1 MYKSKRFI
9 PLFNLYVRKIIRLYL
24 SKQKSVKTENKPTQ
38 QKFGTFLG
46 VYTPS
51 ILTILG
57 LIMYLR
63 FGWVVGNVGL
73 IKTIVIV
80 LMASSI
86 TFITGLSASAIATN
100 IKVGVG
106 GEYFLISRSL
116 GLEPGGAI
124 GIPLYLCRTLSVTF
138 YSYGLA
144 EAILVLIPKNWNLPS
159 YSLQISAAII
169 ILLVTVLSGK
179 SASLVLKTQIPIM
192 IIVGLSIIALIV
204 GVSIND
210 VHAPI
215 IETTYA
221 TAPKGFWYVFAVFF
235 PAVTG
240 FTAGVGM
247 SGDLKDPQK
256 SIPTGTM
263 GAVVSGALIYIIIP
277 IALSVTGIL
286 TLQEMADPKA
296 GVTIWT
302 RIAVFGP
309 WIVYPAVW
317 GAVLSS
323 AFGSIL
329 GGPRILQALSMDGL
343 APKFLSKLSKSGQP
357 TVATWISGVIA
368 LVAVFLGNLN
378 TLAQYVSVLFLTL
391 YVAINLS
398 AAIEKLIKEP
408 SYRPR
413 INVPWYVSV
422 IGAVAAMVVMWLIS
436 PLAFLFAFGLEA
448 VILTY
453 LFSKKMEQ
461 QWGDSAAGVWMRIS
475 RFALLKLN
483 ARKIL
488 SRNWRPI
495 LLLFVRDIKSRID
508 IVRFAELLGQR
519 SGILTIS
526 RLITIADTENLK
538 NKHQLAF
545 EMQQDLKEEG
555 FQALTEVNVVN
566 DFKSGIYSV
575 ASAHGIAG
583 LKTNTIVFGWS
594 QEEKDQI
601 RELEII
607 NQLSKSDKNILLLHF
622 NQPFSQKKEKRID
635 VWWRG
640 EDTNGDLMVLFS
652 YLIRLNRSWEKT
664 KVNIFSVVQ
673 TDKEKEALE
682 KNIIESVKEA
692 RIDVKTQIFIQNEQ
706 SFIDILHKTSKKA
719 DLVFLGLAKKITDY
733 PKTATSISKMIKGLK
748 VVAFVQNN
756 GMNDGVSKILN

>member
-1 MYKSKRFI
+1 LKSKTAR
-9 PLFNLYVRKIIRLYL
+9 
-24 SKQKSVKTENKPTQ
+24 Q
-38 QKFGTFLG
+38 QHKFGTFLG

-73 IKTIVIV
+73 IKTILIV

-106 GEYFLISRSL
+106 GEYYLISRSL

-144 EAILVLIPKNWNLPS
+144 EALLVLWPDTMGSLPP
-159 YSLQISAAII
+159 YSLQITAAII
-169 ILLVTVLSGK
+169 IVLVTILSGK
-179 SASLVLKTQIPIM
+179 SASLVLKSQIPIM
-192 IIVGLSIIALIV
+192 IIVGGSIIALIV
-204 GVSIND
+204 GILLHD
-210 VHAPI
+210 THAPI
-215 IETTYA
+215 TEATYI

-256 SIPTGTM
+256 SIPTGTL
-263 GAVVSGALIYIIIP
+263 GAVVSGALIYLIIP
-277 IALSVTGIL
+277 LALAVTGAL
-286 TLQEMADPKA
+286 TLEQLADPEA

-302 RIAVFGP
+302 RLAVWGP

-357 TVATWISGVIA
+357 TVATWISGLIA
-368 LVAVFLGNLN
+368 LGAVFLGNLN

-391 YVAINLS
+391 YVAINMS

-413 INVPWYVSV
+413 INVPWQVSLL
-422 IGAVAAMVVMWLIS
+422 GAVAAMVVMWLIS
-436 PLAFLFAFGLEA
+436 PWAFVFAFGLET
-448 VILTY
+448 IIMTY
-453 LFSKKMEQ
+453 LISKKMEQ
-461 QWGDSAAGVWMRIS
+461 QWGDAAAGVWMRIS
-475 RFALLKLN
+475 RYALLKLN

-488 SRNWRPI
+488 PRNWRPI
-495 LLLFVRDIKSRID
+495 MILFVRDIKSRID
-508 IVRFAELLGQR
+508 IVKFAELLGQN

-526 RLITIADTENLK
+526 KLITASDTEHLK
-538 NKHQLAF
+538 KKNSLPYA
-545 EMQQDLKEEG
+545 MQRDLKSEG
-555 FQALTEVNVVN
+555 LQALTEVNVVS
-566 DFKSGIYSV
+566 DFKSGMYSV
-575 ASAHGIAG
+575 AASHGIAG
-583 LKTNTIVFGWS
+583 LKTNTVVFGWS
-594 QEEKDQI
+594 QTEKDKI

-607 NQLSKSDKNILLLHF
+607 DDLAGSGKNILLLHF
-622 NQPFSQKKEKRID
+622 NQAFKDTKEKRID
-635 VWWRG
+635 IWWGGQDR
-640 EDTNGDLMVLFS
+640 NGDLMLLFS
-652 YLIRLNRSWEKT
+652 YLIRLNRKWEKAQ
-664 KVNIFSVVQ
+664 VNIFSVV
-673 TDKEKEALE
+673 KNEEEKGLLE
-682 KNIIESVKEA
+682 QRIKASVKEA
-692 RIDVKTQIFIQNEQ
+692 RIKVRVQLFIKNDQ
-706 SFIDILHKTSKKA
+706 SFIEILHKKSKNA
-719 DLVFLGLAKKITDY
+719 DLVFLGLARN
-733 PKTATSISKMIKGLK
+733 PKAIAQATQNIDRMLEKLK

-756 GMNDGVSKILN
+756 GMDSGISKILK

>member
-1 MYKSKRFI
+1 M
-9 PLFNLYVRKIIRLYL
+9 
-24 SKQKSVKTENKPTQ
+24 KQH
-38 QKFGTFLG
+38 KFGTFLG

-73 IKTIVIV
+73 LKTIFIV

-106 GEYFLISRSL
+106 GEYYLISRSL

-144 EAILVLIPKNWNLPS
+144 EAIIAFLPKTWELPH

-169 ILLVTVLSGK
+169 IILVTILSGK
-179 SASLVLKTQIPIM
+179 SASLVLKSQIPIM
-192 IIVGLSIIALIV
+192 IIVGISIIALII
-204 GVSIND
+204 GVLTHD
-210 VHAPI
+210 MHAPVM
-215 IETTYA
+215 ETTYR

-256 SIPTGTM
+256 SIPTGTL

-277 IALSVTGIL
+277 LVLSVTAIL
-286 TLQEMADPKA
+286 TLEELSDPNA

-309 WIVYPAVW
+309 WVVYPAVW
-317 GAVLSS
+317 GAILSS

-368 LVAVFLGNLN
+368 LAAVFLGNLN
-378 TLAQYVSVLFLTL
+378 TIAQYVSVLFLTL

-398 AAIEKLIKEP
+398 AAVEKLIKEP

-422 IGAVAAMVVMWLIS
+422 LGAVAAMVVMLLIS
-436 PLAFLFAFGLEA
+436 RIAFLFAFGLEA

-453 LFSKKMEQ
+453 LISKKMEQ
-461 QWGDSAAGVWMRIS
+461 QFGDSAAGVWMRIS

-483 ARKIL
+483 SRKIL
-488 SRNWRPI
+488 QRNWRPI
-495 LLLFVRDIKSRID
+495 MLLFVRDIKSRIN
-508 IVRFAELLGQR
+508 IVHFAELLGQN
-519 SGILTIS
+519 SGVLTIS
-526 RLITIADTENLK
+526 KLITIDDEENLK
-538 NKHQLAF
+538 RKHQIAF
-545 EMQQDLKEEG
+545 EMQKELKEEG

-566 DFKSGIYSV
+566 DFKSGMYSV
-575 ASAHGIAG
+575 ASSHGLAG
-583 LKTNTIVFGWS
+583 LKTNTVVLGWS

-607 NQLSKSDKNILLLHF
+607 NKLSKSDKNILLLHF
-622 NQPFSQKKEKRID
+622 NQAFSKKKNKRID
-635 VWWRG
+635 IWWRG

-652 YLIRLNRSWEKT
+652 YLIRLNRNWEKT

-673 TDKEKEALE
+673 TNEEKETLE
-682 KNIIESVKEA
+682 KRITLAVKEA
-692 RIDVKTQIFIQNEQ
+692 RIDVKTTIFLKENRP
-706 SFIDILHKTSKKA
+706 FIEILHKQSAAA
-719 DLVFLGLAKKITDY
+719 DLVFLGLIKHDTNHK
-733 PKTATSISKMIKGLK
+733 KTAQTINEMIKNLK
-748 VVAFVQNN
+748 VVAFIQNN
-756 GMNDGVSKILN
+756 GMDDGVSKILN

>member
-1 MYKSKRFI
+1 MT
-9 PLFNLYVRKIIRLYL
+9 
-24 SKQKSVKTENKPTQ
+24 QKSTAPQ

-73 IKTIVIV
+73 IKTILIV

-106 GEYFLISRSL
+106 GEYYLISRSL

-138 YSYGLA
+138 YSFGLA
-144 EAILVLIPKNWNLPS
+144 EAILVLWPAEWGVLPS
-159 YSLQISAAII
+159 YSLQVGAAII
-169 ILLVTVLSGK
+169 IILVTMLSGK
-179 SASLVLKTQIPIM
+179 SAGLVLKSQIPIM
-192 IIVGLSIIALIV
+192 IIVGASILALIA
-204 GVSIND
+204 GVLLGD
-210 VHAPI
+210 LHAPVL
-215 IETTYA
+215 TADYA
-221 TAPKGFWYVFAVFF
+221 TAPQGFWYVFAVFF

-256 SIPTGTM
+256 SIPTGTL
-263 GAVVSGALIYIIIP
+263 GAVVSGAIIYLIIP
-277 IALSVTGIL
+277 IILSITGALTIEQL
-286 TLQEMADPKA
+286 ADPDA

-302 RIAVFGP
+302 RLAILGP

-357 TVATWISGVIA
+357 TIATWISGAIA
-368 LVAVFLGNLN
+368 LLAVFLGELN
-378 TLAQYVSVLFLTL
+378 TIAQYVSVLFLTL

-398 AAIEKLIKEP
+398 AAIEQLIKEP

-413 INVPWYVSV
+413 IHVPWYVSV
-422 IGAVAAMVVMWLIS
+422 FGAIAAIVVMILIN
-436 PLAFLFAFGLEA
+436 PWAFVFAFGLEI

-453 LFSKKMEQ
+453 LVSKKMEQ
-461 QWGDSAAGVWMRIS
+461 QWGDAAAGIWMRIS

-483 ARKIL
+483 ARKIHP
-488 SRNWRPI
+488 RNWRPI
-495 LLLFVRDIKSRID
+495 MILFVRDIKERIN
-508 IVRFAELLGQR
+508 IVRFAALLGQN
-519 SGILTIS
+519 SGVLTIS
-526 RLITIADTENLK
+526 KLIIPEKKEDLLTK
-538 NKHQLAF
+538 NEVAF
-545 EMQQDLKEEG
+545 NMQKDLKSEG
-555 FQALTEVNVVN
+555 LQAFTEVNIAT
-566 DFKSGIYSV
+566 DFKTGMYHV
-575 ASAHGIAG
+575 AASHGIAG
-583 LKTNTIVFGWS
+583 LKTNTVVFGWS
-594 QEEKDQI
+594 QQEQGKIQ
-601 RELEII
+601 ELKII
-607 NQLSKSDKNILLLHF
+607 QDLAKSGKNILLLHF
-622 NQPFSQKKEKRID
+622 NESFSESKDKRID
-635 VWWRG
+635 IWWGGR
-640 EDTNGDLMVLFS
+640 DTNGDLMLLMA
-652 YLIRLNRSWEKT
+652 YLIRLNRKWDKA
-664 KVNIFSVVQ
+664 KINIFSVVPSTQ
-673 TDKEKEALE
+673 EGEKLE
-682 KNIIESVKEA
+682 NKINSAVKEA
-692 RIDVKTQIFIQNEQ
+692 RMMAHVELFVRPND
-706 SFIDILHKTSKKA
+706 SFVSVLHEVSAGA
-719 DLVFLGLAKKITDY
+719 DLVFVGLAKNIQNFEASTQFIDHV
-733 PKTATSISKMIKGLK
+733 ISRLK

-756 GMNDGVSKILN
+756 SMENEIPVIF